1 MSLQGLARPSTL
13 NPALFYDCT
22 GRALHKQVLEHSN
35 PQLSMC
41 ARVFKK
47 GKGPGGLSATGE
59 GRNISNLLHLIK
71 VALRVCSSD
80 IRDTITKG
88 TGAIGGWDGSGWAGT
103 SGERGS
109 FKPWPLLLLRK
120 QKYAWR
126 KEKSMKVPGRV
137 H

>member
-1 MSLQGLARPSTL
+1 MTRVRGFTSQASILGVLPDTSIQVLPDTSIQETFMSLQGLARPSTL

-71 VALRVCSSD
+71 VALR
-80 IRDTITKG
+80 
-88 TGAIGGWDGSGWAGT
+88 
-103 SGERGS
+103 
-109 FKPWPLLLLRK
+109 
-120 QKYAWR
+120 
-126 KEKSMKVPGRV
+126 
-137 H
+137 